1 MDTKGEILILDF
13 SIRNFGPFRDRVTIS
28 LNATALRDDADNI
41 FEHDQV
47 RGGLLTSALVF
58 GANASGKSYLI
69 KALSALRYMLA
80 RPYLSGEEYA
90 AYQPFRLS
98 CKTADAPTD
107 LRIRI
112 LIGGI
117 LYDYSISYT
126 RNAVVSE
133 SLYHYPKGR
142 RARVFVRTG
151 PGEFEYG
158 SSAIIDRTNPG
169 SSYVVVASSFNDRI
183 CELFRREVLSGIVI
197 LDGSLES
204 LVQRSCEYTSGNDA
218 AKGYAMRALKTA
230 DMGISDYH
238 SVEREIPM
246 TAIEGTLQS
255 TLAMS
260 PGKIHVKDIFLKH
273 DLAVDGVGVESTVF
287 PIDIESSGTKAMF
300 GLMGPL
306 VDVLLNGKVLVIDE
320 FGSNLHPL
328 ISRWIVGQ
336 FSNGPNPNHAQLI
349 VNTHDIGLMDTDGLV
364 RRDQVWFVN
373 KNRSEGSSDLYS
385 LADFKDVRKIKSIGK
400 AYLAGRFDAVPS
412 IRARDVIE

>member
-1 MDTKGEILILDF
+1 
-13 SIRNFGPFRDRVTIS
+13 
-28 LNATALRDDADNI
+28 
-41 FEHDQV
+41 
-47 RGGLLTSALVF
+47 
-58 GANASGKSYLI
+58 
-69 KALSALRYMLA
+69 
-80 RPYLSGEEYA
+80 
-90 AYQPFRLS
+90 
-98 CKTADAPTD
+98 
-107 LRIRI
+107 
-112 LIGGI
+112 
-117 LYDYSISYT
+117 
-126 RNAVVSE
+126 
-133 SLYHYPKGR
+133 
-142 RARVFVRTG
+142 
-151 PGEFEYG
+151 
-158 SSAIIDRTNPG
+158 
-169 SSYVVVASSFNDRI
+169 
-183 CELFRREVLSGIVI
+183 
-197 LDGSLES
+197 
-204 LVQRSCEYTSGNDA
+204 
-218 AKGYAMRALKTA
+218 
-230 DMGISDYH
+230 
-238 SVEREIPM
+238 M